1 MTTAP
6 SQGDLVVGRYELGEV
21 IGEGGFAKVFRATD
35 TRTGESVA
43 VKYPNY
49 EGSQNDRDIVTAY
62 FDKEAETLE
71 AIRAVGGH
79 PNVMSLLDVSDDD
92 GTSVLVVELVDG
104 YELDDAIRRTGPLDD
119 VDEVRQI
126 GIDLCDAMSFL
137 HENEIVYRDLK
148 PDNVMITHRGG
159 TVTPVLI
166 DFNTA
171 TGFTAGAEAGDG
183 TVDQTTIVGPYK
195 PREVAEADQT
205 DMRQGPWSDVYSVGK
220 ILLYLLKGTVP
231 RKDGVDPRDFGAE
244 CEPYLAEIVEMAT
257 QTDYEDRYRNA
268 TAMKRVLE
276 ARDPTPPPAATVRYT
291 QEDESYT
298 VYPGDTIGR
307 RYAEGPRSSIVIEDD
322 GEYISTV
329 QVQFDTD
336 ADGEWFIRDRSL
348 NGTYVQTGNGW
359 QRVLSEAGR
368 ERLEESGEDATD
380 RDGNVPPELYG
391 LRDGDLIALVHP
403 SYGVTFEFE
412 SDQA

>member
-1 MTTAP
+1 MTVAP

-21 IGEGGFAKVFRATD
+21 VGEGGFAKVFDAVD
-35 TRTGESVA
+35 TETGESVA
-43 VKYPNY
+43 LKYPNY
-49 EGSQNDRDIVTAY
+49 EGSQNDRDIVRTY
-62 FDKEAETLE
+62 FEKEAETLS
-71 AIRAVGGH
+71 AIRTAGGH
-79 PNVMSLLDVSDDD
+79 PNIMSLREVAEDQD

-119 VDEVRQI
+119 IDEVRQI
-126 GIDLCDAMSFL
+126 GVDLCDAMSFL

-171 TGFTAGAEAGDG
+171 TGFDSAADGA
-183 TVDQTTIVGPYK
+183 DQTTIVGPYK
-195 PREVAEADQT
+195 PREVAEADAT
-205 DMRQGPWSDVYSVGK
+205 EMRQGPWSDVYSVGK

-244 CEPYLAEIVEMAT
+244 CEPYLAEIVEKAT
-257 QTDYEDRYRNA
+257 ASDYEDRYRNA

-276 ARDPTPPPAATVRYT
+276 ARDPSPPPSATVRYT
-291 QEDESYT
+291 QAGETYT

-307 RYAEGPRSSIVIEDD
+307 RYAEGPRSSVVIEDEE
-322 GEYISTV
+322 EYISTV

-348 NGTYVQTGNGW
+348 NGTYVQTRGGW

-368 ERLEESGEDATD
+368 ERLEQSGEDATD
-380 RDGNVPPELYG
+380 AEGNVPPELYG
-391 LRDGDLIALVHP
+391 LRGGDLIALVHP
-403 SYGVTFEFE
+403 SYGVTFEFSIE
-412 SDQA
+412 

>member
-1 MTTAP
+1 MTAAP
-6 SQGDLVVGRYELGEV
+6 TQGDLVVGRYELGAV
-21 IGEGGFAKVFRATD
+21 LGEGGFAKVFRATD
-35 TRTGESVA
+35 TQTGESVA
-43 VKYPNY
+43 IKYPNY
-49 EGSQNDRDIVTAY
+49 EGSRNDRDIVTAY
-62 FDKEAETLE
+62 FEKEAETL
-71 AIRAVGGH
+71 ASIRDAGGH
-79 PNVMSLLDVSDDD
+79 PNVMSLIDATDDD

-104 YELDDAIRRTGPLDD
+104 YELDDAIRQTGPLDD
-119 VDEVRQI
+119 IDEVREI
-126 GIDLCDAMSFL
+126 GIALCDAMSFL

-171 TGFTAGAEAGDG
+171 TGFTPGAAAADGD
-183 TVDQTTIVGPYK
+183 TSDQTTIVGPYK

-205 DMRQGPWSDVYSVGK
+205 EMRQGPWSDVYSVGK

-244 CEPYLAEIVEMAT
+244 CEPYLAEIVEKAT
-257 QTDYEDRYRNA
+257 RTDHTDRYRNA

-276 ARDPTPPPAATVRYT
+276 ARDASPPPSATVRYT
-291 QEDESYT
+291 QAGETHT

-307 RYAEGPRSSIVIEDD
+307 RYAEGPRSSIVVEDED
-322 GEYISTV
+322 EYISTV

-348 NGTYVQTGNGW
+348 NGTYVQTGTGW
-359 QRVLSEAGR
+359 QRVLSEPGR
-368 ERLEESGEDATD
+368 ERLEARGEDATD
-380 RDGNVPPELYG
+380 RNGEVPPELYG

-403 SYGVTFEFE
+403 SYGVTFEFTI
-412 SDQA
+412 D

>member
-1 MTTAP
+1 MTAAP
-6 SQGDLVVGRYELGEV
+6 TRGDLVVGRYELGEV
-21 IGEGGFAKVFRATD
+21 VGEGGFAKVFDAVD
-35 TRTGESVA
+35 TETGEAVA
-43 VKYPNY
+43 LKYPNY
-49 EGSQNDRDIVTAY
+49 EGSQNDRDIVRTY
-62 FDKEAETLE
+62 FEKEAETLA
-71 AIRAVGGH
+71 AIRAAGGH
-79 PNVMSLLDVSDDD
+79 PNVMSLREVTEDED

-119 VDEVRQI
+119 IDEVRQI
-126 GIDLCDAMSFL
+126 GIALCDAMSFL

-171 TGFTAGAEAGDG
+171 TGFDTGAQA
-183 TVDQTTIVGPYK
+183 TDQTTIVGPYK
-195 PREVAEADQT
+195 PREVAEADAT
-205 DMRQGPWSDVYSVGK
+205 EMRQGPWSDVYSVGK

-244 CEPYLAEIVEMAT
+244 CDPYLAEIVEKAT
-257 QTDYEDRYRNA
+257 ATDYEERYRNA

-276 ARDPTPPPAATVRYT
+276 ARDPSPPPSATVRYT
-291 QEDESYT
+291 QAGERYT
-298 VYPGDTIGR
+298 IYPGDTIGR
-307 RYAEGPRSSIVIEDD
+307 RYADGPRSSVVIEDEE
-322 GEYISTV
+322 EYISTV

-348 NGTYVQTGNGW
+348 NGTYVQTGGGW

-368 ERLEESGEDATD
+368 ERLAESGEDATD
-380 RDGNVPPELYG
+380 AEGNVPPELYG
-391 LRDGDLIALVHP
+391 LREGDLVALVHP
-403 SYGVTFEFE
+403 SYGVTFEF
-412 SDQA
+412 STA

>member
-1 MTTAP
+1 MTAAP
-6 SQGDLVVGRYELGEV
+6 TQGDLVVGRYELGEV
-21 IGEGGFAKVFRATD
+21 LGEGGFAKAFRATD
-35 TRTGESVA
+35 TETGESVA
-43 VKYPNY
+43 IKYPNY
-49 EGSQNDRDIVTAY
+49 EGSRNDRDIVTAY
-62 FDKEAETLE
+62 FEKEAETL
-71 AIRAVGGH
+71 ASIRDAGGH
-79 PNVMSLLDVSDDD
+79 PNVMSLIDATDDD

-104 YELDDAIRRTGPLDD
+104 YELDDAIRQTGPLDD
-119 VDEVRQI
+119 IDEVREI
-126 GIDLCDAMSFL
+126 GVALCDAMSFL

-171 TGFTAGAEAGDG
+171 TGFTPGAAAADGD
-183 TVDQTTIVGPYK
+183 TSDQTTIVGPYK

-205 DMRQGPWSDVYSVGK
+205 EMRQGPWSDVYSVGK

-244 CEPYLAEIVEMAT
+244 CEPYLAETVEKAT
-257 QTDYEDRYRNA
+257 RTDHTDRYRNA

-276 ARDPTPPPAATVRYT
+276 ARDASPPPSATVRYT
-291 QEDESYT
+291 QAGETHT

-307 RYAEGPRSSIVIEDD
+307 RYAEGPRSSIVVEDED
-322 GEYISTV
+322 EYISTV

-348 NGTYVQTGNGW
+348 NGTYVQTGTGW
-359 QRVLSEAGR
+359 QRVLSEPGR
-368 ERLEESGEDATD
+368 ERLEARGEDATD
-380 RDGNVPPELYG
+380 RNGEVPPELYG
-391 LRDGDLIALVHP
+391 LRNGDLIALVHP
-403 SYGVTFEFE
+403 SYGVTFEFTI
-412 SDQA
+412 D

>member
-1 MTTAP
+1 MTASP
-6 SQGDLVVGRYELGEV
+6 EAGDLVVGRYELGEV
-21 IGEGGFAKVFRATD
+21 VGEGGFAKVFGATD
-35 TRTGESVA
+35 VQTGERVA
-43 VKYPNY
+43 LKYPNY
-49 EGSQNDRDIVTAY
+49 EGSQNDRDIVTLY
-62 FDKEAETLE
+62 FEKEAETLE
-71 AIRAVGGH
+71 AIAEAGGH
-79 PNVMSLLDVSDDD
+79 PSIMSLVEVTEDR
-92 GTSVLVVELVDG
+92 GTPVVVVELVDG

-119 VDEVRQI
+119 IDEVRQI

-171 TGFTAGAEAGDG
+171 TGFDAGGNSA
-183 TVDQTTIVGPYK
+183 DQTTIVGPYK

-205 DMRQGPWSDVYSVGK
+205 EMRQGPWSDVYSVGK

-231 RKDGVDPRDFGAE
+231 RKDGVDPRDFGAD
-244 CEPYLAEIVEMAT
+244 CEPYLAEIVEKAT

-276 ARDPTPPPAATVRYT
+276 DRDPSPPPSATVRYT
-291 QEDESYT
+291 QAGETYT

-307 RYAEGPRSSIVIEDD
+307 RYAEGPRSSIVVEDD
-322 GEYISTV
+322 DEYISTV

-348 NGTYVQTGNGW
+348 NGTYVQTGGGW

-368 ERLEESGEDATD
+368 ERLEERGEDATD
-380 RDGNVPPELYG
+380 RNGEVPPELYG
-391 LRDGDLIALVHP
+391 LREGDLIALVHP
-403 SYGVTFEFE
+403 SYGVTFEFGT
-412 SDQA
+412 D

>member
-1 MTTAP
+1 MTAKP
-6 SQGDLVVGRYELGEV
+6 REGDLVAGKYELGETV
-21 IGEGGFAKVFRATD
+21 GEGGFAKVFRAVD
-35 TRTGESVA
+35 RHSGETVA

-49 EGSQNDRDIVTAY
+49 EGSRNDRDVVTEY
-62 FDKEAETLE
+62 FEKEGETLSR
-71 AIRAVGGH
+71 IRDAGGH
-79 PNVMSLLDVSDDD
+79 PNLMSLVETVDDD
-92 GTSVLVVELVDG
+92 GTMALVVEHVDG

-119 VDEVRQI
+119 VDEAREI
-126 GIDLCDAMSFL
+126 GVALCDAMSFL

-171 TGFTAGAEAGDG
+171 TGFDSAADAA
-183 TVDQTTIVGPYK
+183 DQTTIVGPYK

-205 DMRQGPWSDVYSVGK
+205 ETRQGPWSDVYSVGK

-231 RKDGVDPRDFGAE
+231 RKDGVDPRDFGAD
-244 CEPYLAEIVEMAT
+244 CEPYLAEIVEKAT
-257 QTDYEDRYRNA
+257 ASDYGDRYRNA

-276 ARDPTPPPAATVRYT
+276 ARDPSPPPSATLRYT
-291 QEDESYT
+291 QEGETYT

-307 RYAEGPRSSIVIEDD
+307 RYAEGPRSSVVIEDD
-322 GEYISTV
+322 DECISTV

-336 ADGEWFIRDRSL
+336 DDGEWFIRDRSL
-348 NGTYVQTGNGW
+348 NGTYVQTGGGW

-368 ERLEESGEDATD
+368 ERLEQRGEDATD
-380 RDGNVPPELYG
+380 AEGNVPPELYG
-391 LRDGDLIALVHP
+391 LREGDLIALVHP
-403 SYGVTFEFE
+403 SYGVTFEFTSE
-412 SDQA
+412 

>member
-1 MTTAP
+1 MTATP
-6 SQGDLVVGRYELGEV
+6 TQGDLVVGRYELGEV
-21 IGEGGFAKVFRATD
+21 VGEGGFAKVFAATD
-35 TRTGESVA
+35 TETADRVA
-43 VKYPNY
+43 LKYPNY

-62 FDKEAETLE
+62 FEKEAETLG
-71 AIRAVGGH
+71 AIRDAGGH
-79 PNVMSLLDVSDDD
+79 PNIMSLVETAEDR
-92 GTSVLVVELVDG
+92 GTSIVVVELVDG

-119 VDEVRQI
+119 IDEVRQI

-171 TGFTAGAEAGDG
+171 TGFTPGAAGADGD
-183 TVDQTTIVGPYK
+183 TSDQTTIVGPYK

-257 QTDYEDRYRNA
+257 RTDYEERYRNA

-276 ARDPTPPPAATVRYT
+276 TRDASPPPAARLRYT
-291 QEDESYT
+291 QEGETYT

-307 RYAEGPRSSIVIEDD
+307 RFAEGPRSSIVIEDEE
-322 GEYISTV
+322 EYISTV

-348 NGTYVQTGNGW
+348 NGTFVQTGTGW
-359 QRVLSEAGR
+359 QRVLSQAGR
-368 ERLEESGEDATD
+368 ERLESCGEDPT
-380 RDGNVPPELYG
+380 DGNGEVPPELYG

-403 SYGVTFEFE
+403 SYGVTFEFGI
-412 SDQA
+412 D

>member
-1 MTTAP
+1 MTAAP
-6 SQGDLVVGRYELGEV
+6 TQGDLVVGRYELGEV
-21 IGEGGFAKVFRATD
+21 LGEGGFAKVFGATD
-35 TRTGESVA
+35 TRTGERVA

-49 EGSQNDRDIVTAY
+49 EGSRNDRDIVTAY
-62 FDKEAETLE
+62 FEKEAETL
-71 AIRAVGGH
+71 ASIRDAGGH
-79 PNVMSLLDVSDDD
+79 PNVMSLIDVADDG

-104 YELDDAIRRTGPLDD
+104 YELDDAIRQTGPLDD
-119 VDEVRQI
+119 IDEVREI
-126 GIDLCDAMSFL
+126 GIALCDAMSFL

-171 TGFTAGAEAGDG
+171 TGFTPGAAAADGD
-183 TVDQTTIVGPYK
+183 TSDQTTIVGPYK

-205 DMRQGPWSDVYSVGK
+205 EMRQGPWSDVYSVGK

-244 CEPYLAEIVEMAT
+244 CEPYLAETVEKAT
-257 QTDYEDRYRNA
+257 RTDHTDRYRNA

-276 ARDPTPPPAATVRYT
+276 ARDASPPPSATVRYT
-291 QEDESYT
+291 QVGETHT

-307 RYAEGPRSSIVIEDD
+307 RYAEGPRSSIVVEDED
-322 GEYISTV
+322 EYISTV

-348 NGTYVQTGNGW
+348 NGTYVQTGTGW
-359 QRVLSEAGR
+359 QRVLSEPGR
-368 ERLEESGEDATD
+368 ERLEARGEDATD
-380 RDGNVPPELYG
+380 RNGEVPPELYG

-403 SYGVTFEFE
+403 SYGVTFEFTI
-412 SDQA
+412 D